1 MERFTLT
8 VTVETD
14 GNAEQLAALLTEFI
28 TDPGCPLMA
37 DYSADHPDRGVDGYD
52 GPFVRGIS
60 ATAGASVLVSTLV
73 NLLHD
78 CEDDGC
84 YVGGDV
90 VERLV
95 ELLQERGVS
104 L

>member
-52 GPFVRGIS
+52 GPFVRFFGTRTTYS
-60 ATAGASVLVSTLV
+60 LRGSVA
-73 NLLHD
+73 
-78 CEDDGC
+78 
-84 YVGGDV
+84 
-90 VERLV
+90 
-95 ELLQERGVS
+95 
-104 L
+104 